1 MNTSE
6 ALNVP
11 DKSDKTADFDRP
23 LGIIAESPAV
33 VGDKKSENVRQKP
46 TPRYQ
51 VTRRIFSKQPQF
63 SLPPAEV
70 IREKRILSNNQK
82 KDASSSK
89 GCS

>member
-51 VTRRIFSKQPQF
+51 VIRRIFFQTASIF
-63 SLPPAEV
+63 PATS
-70 IREKRILSNNQK
+70 RSHQGEKDFVQQSE
-82 KDASSSK
+82 
-89 GCS
+89 